1 MKRKAC
7 LTQQDVAAILDAATK
22 EAVTNQWPV
31 TIAVV
36 DDGGHPL
43 ALVRLDDCAPVSAYT
58 AVEKARTSAMG
69 RRESRVYESM
79 INEGRTAFL
88 SAPMTGLLEGG
99 VPVVVDGEVV
109 GAVGVS
115 GVRSHQDAQI
125 AKAGCAAVKAA

>member
-1 MKRKAC
+1 MKRKTC

-22 EAVTNQWPV
+22 EAVSNRWPV

-69 RRESRVYESM
+69 RRESKVYESM

-99 VPVVVDGEVV
+99 VPIIVDGEVV

-115 GVRSHQDAQI
+115 GVKPGQDAQI